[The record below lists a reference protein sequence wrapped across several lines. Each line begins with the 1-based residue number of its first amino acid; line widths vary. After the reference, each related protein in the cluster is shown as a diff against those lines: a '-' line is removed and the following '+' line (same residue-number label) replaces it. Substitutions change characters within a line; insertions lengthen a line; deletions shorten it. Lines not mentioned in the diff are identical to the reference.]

1 MNGQRGW
8 RVQVLGMGNGACQLS
23 SAWARREFLW
33 FGLTVG
39 FEGLWDNHRLKS
51 CQQSQMKSNPA
62 EARIFILECRSRVT
76 G

>member
-1 MNGQRGW
+1 MGRGAGVF
-8 RVQVLGMGNGACQLS
+8 RYLGWGTAHGNSLPLR
-23 SAWARREFLW
+23 ARREFLW